1 MVINM
6 KRPETNSL
14 KFQIVLLLVI
24 AVAGVL
30 LTGVYSLQAVIRSN
44 RAEYDEW
51 RKVRG
56 SRTVIWRNAIRYRVL
71 CWPVATMKISRGF

>member
-51 RKVRG
+51 CAEEIEPLYG
-56 SRTVIWRNAIRYRVL
+56 EML
-71 CWPVATMKISRGF
+71 